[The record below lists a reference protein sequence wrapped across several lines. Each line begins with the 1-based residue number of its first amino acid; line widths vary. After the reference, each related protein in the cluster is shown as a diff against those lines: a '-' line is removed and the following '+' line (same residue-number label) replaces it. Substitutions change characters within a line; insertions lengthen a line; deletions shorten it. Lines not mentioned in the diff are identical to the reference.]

1 MVLAL
6 IPTICGPIV
15 KLALAVVAHV
25 HVELPEIIVK
35 INACV
40 SVITSLS
47 ATVTGLLTPVIKL
60 LN

>member
-6 IPTICGPIV
+6 IAPICGPIV

-25 HVELPEIIVK
+25 HVELPEVVVK

-40 SVITSLS
+40 GVITSLS
-47 ATVTGLLTPVIKL
+47 ATVTGLLAPVIKL